1 MQEIPSCVIFQQ
13 PDAFLRIVR
22 VVCQIGKGVHKADV
36 ELPPQFREAFQ
47 HLFPALRHE
56 IDPVDGDLCSG
67 RRGLHHAGRALAVI
81 IHNARVADNF
91 RGVHDTLIGEI
102 FVVDLVSL
110 FKENAVE
117 KRPFIQLVPQK
128 PAGPVRGKTRQK
140 GFSLHHASVFAREP
154 LLRAGAEPVL
164 KRTPDNIRAVFFQER
179 HHVGVCPRLQKIVAV
194 RKAQVFP
201 RGRPQS
207 CVFCRRRAAVFLVD
221 DPNAAVPLGI
231 GVADGTGIV
240 GGAVVNEDDLQLFVV
255 LRQDAVQALR
265 QVGRHVI
272 HRHNDRN
279 HVLHS

>member
-13 PDAFLRIVR
+13 PDALLRVVR
-22 VVCQIGKGVHKADV
+22 VVCQIGNGVYKADV
-36 ELPPQFREAFQ
+36 ELPPQLREAFQ
-47 HLFPALRHE
+47 YLFPALCHE
-56 IDPVDGDLCSG
+56 IDPVNGDLRPS

-91 RGVHDTLIGEI
+91 LGVHDTLIGEI

-110 FKENAVE
+110 FKENAVK
-117 KRPFIQLVPQK
+117 KRPLIQLVPQES
-128 PAGPVRGKTRQK
+128 AGPVRGEAYQK
-140 GFSLHHASVFAREP
+140 GLSLHHAPAFVGEP

-164 KRTPDNIRAVFFQER
+164 KRAPDNIRAVFFQER

-201 RGRPQS
+201 CGRPQS
-207 CVFCRRRAAVFLVD
+207 RVFRRRRAAVFLVN

-240 GGAVVNEDDLQLFVV
+240 GGAVVDENDLQLFVV
-255 LRQDAVQALR
+255 LRQDAVQTLR